1 MDNKI
6 VGVYR
11 YEDYDKDGNKV
22 DTYCYVE
29 EDMST
34 GELKYN
40 FTTDR
45 AEAVDAIYRYGKEN
59 NYKSIDEMVKSR
71 PLAFNLNCKD
81 ASDVFSKIKMYNF
94 LSNEDRFDFIYDQN
108 KFKNGNTDDDEDLDD
123 DYDDSLNPDDDEDLD
138 DDYDDS
144 LNPDDDE
151 DLDDDYDDSLN
162 PGDDEDLDDDYD
174 ETFAD
179 KHPKIAA
186 ILNKIPFVKK
196 GKWLEPKD
204 GIKKKLP
211 KGVKKLKVAIPY
223 VTAVA
228 VAITGGFGLY
238 KLSNTLYNLNNT
250 KTAGTLAD
258 NTGNNLDDNNNK
270 ANKAKE
276 EAEKQKK
283 EEEKKKQEE
292 EAKKKAEEEKAKQE
306 AEAKAKVAT
315 TSTSTRASS
324 NETYTHSGNS
334 SSGSGSSWSGGSSSN
349 GGGSS
354 SSGNSATDT
363 SMPEFQDPNQT
374 IENTTSNQEQT
385 EQSQEEE
392 KYDNV
397 FENEGTVSV
406 IEGEEN
412 TNNNQEPSQEIEV
425 PAKTDDNET
434 PNDNTT
440 DQKEDEENIEIGDV
454 DTNIPEGAIDSDL
467 SYEYE
472 EGTVDGS
479 NNYDE
484 VIDVEPEPLPSPDEV
499 YEFAGDDNV
508 ATEDEIKDAEANQAT
523 EDTSVETVPVEQAEA
538 TPVEASVEPEPTP
551 EPEPVVVSEP
561 APVETVPV
569 EQQTEPITTEQAVD
583 QAVEAMANG
592 TDGNLVVGADGNIT
606 FEENTDTNTIEANG
620 MTK

>member
-40 FTTDR
+40 FTIDR

-123 DYDDSLNPDDDEDLD
+123 DYDDSLNP
-138 DDYDDS
+138 
-144 LNPDDDE
+144 
-151 DLDDDYDDSLN
+151 
-162 PGDDEDLDDDYD
+162 GDDEDLDDDYD

-186 ILNKIPFVKK
+186 ILNKIPFAKK

-223 VTAVA
+223 VTVIALGIGA
-228 VAITGGFGLY
+228 GYSLY
-238 KLSNTLYNLNNT
+238 KSIKPFLLYSMTNNT
-250 KTAGTLAD
+250 KTDGTLAD
-258 NTGNNLDDNNNK
+258 NTGNNLDDINNK
-270 ANKAKE
+270 DNKAKE
-276 EAEKQKK
+276 EAEKQKQ